1 MISIGQ
7 SHVWT
12 VWRAGKWGGVH
23 HYYDLLNL
31 AFCSHFLDSPSQF
44 SNLNKSSREQTT
56 HIMNPLSNPYWSSE
70 VTRGMHQTYVC
81 SFSNW
86 ETGCGRM
93 WTVNVSASNHSQW
106 DNPLDSLLCL
116 GASGSLCIQ
125 YLSTGRPCKRDCMKP
140 HGEKHHRR
148 AVGSPS
154 SLRCSFTTSTSHL
167 PLTSWSFPSSS
178 RKSG

>member
-1 MISIGQ
+1 
-7 SHVWT
+7 
-12 VWRAGKWGGVH
+12 
-23 HYYDLLNL
+23 
-31 AFCSHFLDSPSQF
+31 
-44 SNLNKSSREQTT
+44 
-56 HIMNPLSNPYWSSE
+56 
-70 VTRGMHQTYVC
+70 MHQTYVC

-93 WTVNVSASNHSQW
+93 WTINVSASNHSQW

-154 SLRCSFTTSTSHL
+154 SPRCSFTTSTSHL
-167 PLTSWSFPSSS
+167 PLTLLTFSIKFKEKWLGKETGSHSLTIGMAPWFPRGEAPQREAEQTDGRTDRHPRTHRLSVME
-178 RKSG
+178 RRQTQLQAVCVETF